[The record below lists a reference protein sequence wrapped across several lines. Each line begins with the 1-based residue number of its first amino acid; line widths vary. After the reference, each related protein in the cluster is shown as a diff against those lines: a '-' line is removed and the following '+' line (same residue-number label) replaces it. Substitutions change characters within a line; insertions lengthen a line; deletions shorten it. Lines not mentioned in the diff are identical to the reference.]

1 MVDTGTVV
9 SLLSHYLAMLVLVF
23 LGVGLLRTAIS
34 GVSLVAEFVVI
45 LGIVFLYP
53 FVVRR
58 LGFAPEM
65 WE

>member
-1 MVDTGTVV
+1 MVDIQTVV
-9 SLLSHYLAMLVLVF
+9 SLLPHYLAMLVLVF
-23 LGVGLLRTAIS
+23 LGVGVLRTAVS
-34 GVSLVAEFVVI
+34 GVNLIAEFVLI

-58 LGFAPEM
+58 LGYAPEM